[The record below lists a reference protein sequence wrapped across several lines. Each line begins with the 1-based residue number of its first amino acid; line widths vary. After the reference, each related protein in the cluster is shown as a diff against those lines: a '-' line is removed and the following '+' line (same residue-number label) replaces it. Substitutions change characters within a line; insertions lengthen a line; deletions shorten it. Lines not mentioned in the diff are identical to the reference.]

1 MNAEASMA
9 KAVLAKAI
17 KELSPRVDI

>member
-1 MNAEASMA
+1 MNAEASMT